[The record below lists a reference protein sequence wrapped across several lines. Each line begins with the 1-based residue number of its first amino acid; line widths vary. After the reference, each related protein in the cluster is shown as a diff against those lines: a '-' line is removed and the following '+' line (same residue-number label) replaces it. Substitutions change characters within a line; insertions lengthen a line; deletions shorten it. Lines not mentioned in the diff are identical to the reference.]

1 MNEIITKLNEIE
13 VKAGNIISDALEQ
26 KEQMAVRLEAEKK
39 EIDEKYNRME
49 QEAVGDFL
57 KQCRASSEKQLQE
70 MREKNTE
77 ALEKLEK
84 IYAEQKERM
93 AEEIFERIVQ

>member
-49 QEAVGDFL
+49 QEAVEDFL